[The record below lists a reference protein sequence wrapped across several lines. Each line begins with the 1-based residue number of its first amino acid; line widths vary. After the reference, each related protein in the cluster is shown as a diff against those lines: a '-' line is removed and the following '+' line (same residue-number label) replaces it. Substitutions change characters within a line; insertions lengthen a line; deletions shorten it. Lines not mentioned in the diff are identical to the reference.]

1 MRQQRSERRE
11 KACEFRFREVF
22 QTVRVCDCYW
32 CFPLLVLR
40 QYHPHPECN
49 GETMSASFFI
59 RLDPG
64 VVPGPNC
71 NLTLLIWLKPSLGE
85 EVHLLCLAQTKQ
97 SVSISVRRTDV
108 ALVSFFEKTTVVG
121 TSWSSYLEYILRKDE
136 RANCETV

>member
-22 QTVRVCDCYW
+22 QTVRVCYCYW
-32 CFPLLVLR
+32 CFPLLVLK

-49 GETMSASFFI
+49 GETMPASFFI

-85 EVHLLCLAQTKQ
+85 EVRLCCALLRTKQ

-108 ALVSFFEKTTVVG
+108 ALVCFFVEETTVVV
-121 TSWSSYLEYILRKDE
+121 TSWSSYPEYILRKDE
-136 RANCETV
+136 